1 MGEGG
6 LISTRTMLA
15 SFIRRSLFITTRILF
30 VIQYFNLKLSISTT
44 AFDSPLKNP
53 TPHPQLPHLL

>member
-1 MGEGG
+1 
-6 LISTRTMLA
+6 MLA

-44 AFDSPLKNP
+44 AYESPLKIS
-53 TPHPQLPHLL
+53 HPPPQIAPPPLELQKIFSQI